1 MKNML
6 IILLVAS
13 GLLGCGLVTN
23 KDIQWAESVCANNGG
38 VEYIV
43 DAWLKPQQVR
53 CNNKALFTQGDD
65 ETVFI
70 NKMKEVK

>member
-1 MKNML
+1 MKNAL

-13 GLLGCGLVTN
+13 GLLGCGVVTN

-43 DAWLKPQQVR
+43 DQWLKPQQVQ
-53 CNNKALFTQGDD
+53 CSNKAVFTQGYS
-65 ETVFI
+65 E
-70 NKMKEVK
+70 KQR